1 MTKNTKH
8 ALNIKK
14 RIAKQQRE
22 NQQLKE
28 DSLTLIIRVLS
39 EICKETDK
47 KIMRNQQAT
56 QWTEA
61 EKHQYNDSKKGKMT

>member
-14 RIAKQQRE
+14 RIARQQRE

-28 DSLTLIIRVLS
+28 ESLTWIIRVLS

-47 KIMRNQQAT
+47 KVMENQQQT
-56 QWTEA
+56 QWTIA
-61 EKHQYNDSKKGKMT
+61 EVHKYDQAKNIDH